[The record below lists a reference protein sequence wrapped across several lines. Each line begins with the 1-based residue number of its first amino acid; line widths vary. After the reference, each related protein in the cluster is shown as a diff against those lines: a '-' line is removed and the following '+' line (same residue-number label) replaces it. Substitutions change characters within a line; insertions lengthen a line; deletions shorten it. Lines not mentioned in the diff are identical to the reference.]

1 MKEDCETAKSLQ
13 VGNPLIKLLS
23 CKHVLPFKIKEAPS
37 WEQNCRYR
45 GRGPSVGTQEEMQA
59 TGTEAEAQ
67 SIVQERRA
75 TGPKG
80 GALRKRI
87 TARSWNIRR
96 EICLARFWKWLG
108 QETPFH
114 FPFSPFWNRN
124 VCNRYPMPVP
134 TIVIWKQITF
144 LFHWFSEEEEF
155 CLRKDHT
162 RVSLIP
168 DLDYLNNKLWNLW
181 TDDIWMRFWT

>member
-23 CKHVLPFKIKEAPS
+23 CKHVLPFKIREAPS
-37 WEQNCRYR
+37 WEQTCKYR
-45 GRGPSVGTQEEMQA
+45 GRGPSVGTEEEMQA

-80 GALRKRI
+80 GALRERI

-124 VCNRYPMPVP
+124 VCNRYP
-134 TIVIWKQITF
+134 IACSHHCNLKAGN
-144 LFHWFSEEEEF
+144 FS
-155 CLRKDHT
+155 
-162 RVSLIP
+162 VSLVLRGRGILP
-168 DLDYLNNKLWNLW
+168 QERPYQSFTHTWFRWSKW
-181 TDDIWMRFWT
+181 